1 MGKRKVFI
9 GLLNEEIKWTL
20 GRQNDLEQS
29 SGYESG
35 YIHGYINGLRQAVYI
50 LEHAE
55 EWARNNIEVTEGDS

>member
-9 GLLNEEIKWTL
+9 GLLNEEIKWTSNHH
-20 GRQNDLEQS
+20 NDDVYEELS
-29 SGYESG
+29 SDYKDGF
-35 YIHGYINGLRQAVYI
+35 IAGLRQAVYI